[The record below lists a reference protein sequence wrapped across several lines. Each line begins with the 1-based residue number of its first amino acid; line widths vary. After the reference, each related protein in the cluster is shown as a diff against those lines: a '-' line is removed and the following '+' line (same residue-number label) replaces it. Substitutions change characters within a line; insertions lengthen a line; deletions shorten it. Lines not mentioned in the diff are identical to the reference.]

1 MNFLSPEAIVEN
13 AKYKRDKEPSD
24 FQTIPYKTLVADNF
38 EQSMKKY
45 MSNTNSTHYSSAYAE
60 DLGIISEQPSKEN
73 YISGGLMNEHF
84 HQNENEKTIKS
95 YPTIK
100 GINTNGYDW
109 KMHSGKYE
117 YKPAEI
123 PNNDCGTKFK
133 ELTEKDNPKIEKGI
147 SYPVN
152 TETFKCV
159 KECFNISKKNF
170 SIISIIIIIILIAI
184 CFKMYIKI
192 IKMKNK
198 NKILKMQLKQFKHSI

>member
-45 MSNTNSTHYSSAYAE
+45 LSNPNIKHYSSAYTE
-60 DLGIISEQPSKEN
+60 DLGLIQEQPSKEN
-73 YISGGLMNEHF
+73 YISGGLMNEHL
-84 HQNENEKTIKS
+84 HQKEAEKTIQS
-95 YPTIK
+95 YPAIK

-109 KMHSGKYE
+109 KTNVGKYE
-117 YKPAEI
+117 YTPAEI
-123 PNNDCGTKFK
+123 PNNNCGKKFK

-147 SYPVN
+147 SYPEN

-159 KECFNISKKNF
+159 KESFNIGKKNF

-184 CFKMYIKI
+184 CFKMYVKI
-192 IKMKNK
+192 IKIKNK
-198 NKILKMQLKQFKHSI
+198 NKILKMQIKQLKHSK